1 MPGWIWI
8 LLVIFMLAML
18 IGGAVYAIRHAM
30 AASRSIGRVSEDL
43 NRHMPQPPA
52 AGQSQATT
60 DKTEGPAFAL
70 PLSQSTERYSQAH
83 ALVLQRNAQRRR
95 NHGHIW
101 RRWKQFNK

>member
-8 LLVIFMLAML
+8 FLVIFMLAML

-30 AASRSIGRVSEDL
+30 TAGRSIGRVSDDL
-43 NRHMPQPPA
+43 NRHMPQPPV
-52 AGQSQATT
+52 AGQSQAT
-60 DKTEGPAFAL
+60 DRAEGPAFAL

-83 ALVLQRNAQRRR
+83 AQVLQRREQRRR
-95 NHGHIW
+95 NHARVW